1 MVSCCCYSVA
11 ICASLAPPRRFV
23 LLSCFM
29 LLLLLR
35 VVASRRA
42 ASLEPQLSKIL
53 WANLFATAVD
63 FYGLA
68 QLFSEQPSPRF

>member
-1 MVSCCCYSVA
+1 
-11 ICASLAPPRRFV
+11 
-23 LLSCFM
+23 M

-35 VVASRRA
+35 VVASGSV
-42 ASLEPQLSKIL
+42 ASLEPKLSKIL

>member
-1 MVSCCCYSVA
+1 MVV
-11 ICASLAPPRRFV
+11 ICASLAPPRRLV
-23 LLSCFM
+23 LLSALM

-35 VVASRRA
+35 VVASGSV
-42 ASLEPQLSKIL
+42 ASLEPKLSKIL